1 MIKRN
6 QANAGADEMNR
17 HWQTVILIADIIF
30 THQNTGVKTHP
41 QERADSMQV
50 SIRGV
55 YVNEV
60 KVKWIKIMA
69 INDHNI
75 HFYFYKFVLVVVY

>member
-1 MIKRN
+1 
-6 QANAGADEMNR
+6 
-17 HWQTVILIADIIF
+17 
-30 THQNTGVKTHP
+30 
-41 QERADSMQV
+41 MQV

-75 HFYFYKFVLVVVY
+75 HFYFYKFVLVVVYERHVAHTQHKKPPISKKKKKSHK